1 MEEIKTAFEKSHWHP
16 NNPSHIKVGKYPEG
30 AASAS
35 GRPKFSF
42 ATVRM
47 VAWCGLGTIRS

>member
-35 GRPKFSF
+35 GRRKFSF
-42 ATVRM
+42 AMVRM